1 MKNEVT
7 HLDSGRRGT
16 DICSTSSLCVSSIL
30 LGRSLGVGVPRY
42 NSEADV
48 ERPGGR
54 SRVNDRFWNSGG
66 WGVS

>member
-1 MKNEVT
+1 VKNEVT

-48 ERPGGR
+48 ERPGGGR
-54 SRVNDRFWNSGG
+54 G
-66 WGVS
+66 

>member
-16 DICSTSSLCVSSIL
+16 DICSTLSLCVFSIL
-30 LGRSLGVGVPRY
+30 LGRSLGVRVPKY

-48 ERPGGR
+48 KRSSRR
-54 SRVNDRFWNSGG
+54 SRVNDRF
-66 WGVS
+66 